1 MIETAGVTPKIAWI
15 FGCMILYWTYCIVW
29 GIVGARRARTAS
41 EYFLAGS
48 QLSPALF
55 ALAATATCFSGW
67 TFIGHPGLTY
77 TDGWQYAYA
86 SFYALTIPLTGI
98 LFLKRQW
105 LLGRR
110 YGFATP
116 AAMLAW
122 YFRSDLLR
130 VLVVGVALLFS
141 VPYIGVQL
149 RAAGF
154 LFNVLTDGLLGVQ
167 FGMWVLASVVV
178 SYVASGGLRTVAWVD
193 ALQLLLLAAG
203 IVVIG
208 LLTLHYI
215 GGWDRLIAGVIVL
228 ARDDPVRTPDGY
240 SHYLAIPGAMQWVR
254 DGSRAAGGPWTGTM
268 VLTYL
273 IALMGI
279 QVSPAFS
286 MLAVAS
292 RRPAFAAQQVWASA
306 LVMGLILVVFTA
318 IQGIGG
324 HFLGADRTF
333 LAAHPD
339 LVNPVLADELRHR
352 DLLDLPGGRDLLV
365 PQLIT
370 LLGDAAPWLVG
381 LLALA
386 ALAAMDSTA
395 SCYMATAGGL
405 IAYDLFRR
413 FLLPNADDHTLK
425 FVGRVGVVLVVMLAL
440 GVASVSADALALLG
454 GLAVSYGLQMA
465 PALVGVCYWPFL
477 TRRGVIAGLLAGLV
491 VVTLT
496 EAVGLHGFG
505 IDAWGRWPL
514 TIHAAAWGLLANFGV
529 AILLSAFARDDVERK
544 AECHRWLTERTALP
558 PHKRRW
564 VWPITALVLLW
575 LLFAAGPGAVIGNT
589 LFGNPNDPA
598 TWSFGFPSIWV
609 WQLCG
614 WAVGVGLLALL
625 AYFLEL
631 GTDTIVDTGK
641 VESEYDH
648 YNLKS
653 NQPTD

>member
-1 MIETAGVTPKIAWI
+1 MTEVATISPRIAWI
-15 FGCMILYWTYCIVW
+15 FGCMILYWAYCIAW

-41 EYFLAGS
+41 EYFLAGG
-48 QLSPALF
+48 QLSPVLF
-55 ALAATATCFSGW
+55 TLVATATCFSGW

-77 TDGWQYAYA
+77 TEGWQYAYA
-86 SFYALTIPLTGI
+86 SFYALTIPLTGV

-110 YGFATP
+110 HGFVTP
-116 AAMLAW
+116 GAMLAW

-130 VLVVGVALLFS
+130 VLVVGVALFFS

-193 ALQLLLLAAG
+193 ALQLLLLAVG
-203 IVVIG
+203 IVVVG
-208 LLTLHYI
+208 LVTLYYV
-215 GGWDRLIAGVIVL
+215 GGWDRLIAGVIAL
-228 ARDDPVRTPDGY
+228 TRDDPVRTPDGY
-240 SHYLAIPGAMQWVR
+240 SHYLAIPGAVQWVS
-254 DGSRAAGGPWTGTM
+254 DGSRAVGGPWTGAM
-268 VLTYL
+268 ILTYL

-286 MLAVAS
+286 MLAFAS

-306 LVMGLILVVFTA
+306 LVMGSILVVFTA

-339 LVNPVLADELRHR
+339 LVNPVLTDGLGHR
-352 DLLDLPGGRDLLV
+352 DLLDSPGGRDLLV
-365 PQLIT
+365 PQLIK

-386 ALAAMDSTA
+386 ALAAMESTA

-405 IAYDLFRR
+405 IAYDLFQR

-425 FVGRVGVVLVVMLAL
+425 FAGRMGVVAVVMLAL
-440 GVASVSADALALLG
+440 LVASASADALALLG

-465 PALVGVCYWPFL
+465 PALVGICYWPFL
-477 TRRGVIAGLLAGLV
+477 TRQGVTVGLLVGLV

-496 EAVGLHGFG
+496 EAVGLRWFG

-529 AILLSAFARDDVERK
+529 AIPLSAFTRDDVERK
-544 AECHRWLTERTALP
+544 AECHRWLAERMALP
-558 PHKRRW
+558 PRKRRW
-564 VWPITALVLLW
+564 VWPIAALVLLW

-589 LFGNPNDPA
+589 LFGDPDAPA
-598 TWSFGFPSIWV
+598 TWLFGIPSIWA

-614 WAVGVGLLALL
+614 WAVGTGLLALL

-631 GTDTIVDTGK
+631 GADRVAGAGK
-641 VESEYDH
+641 VEPDRTTSI
-648 YNLKS
+648 
-653 NQPTD
+653 

>member
-1 MIETAGVTPKIAWI
+1 MTETAGVTPKIAWI
-15 FGCMILYWTYCIVW
+15 FGCMILYWAYCIVW

-41 EYFLAGS
+41 DYFLAGNR
-48 QLSPALF
+48 LSPLLF
-55 ALAATATCFSGW
+55 TLAATATCFSGW

-77 TDGWQYAYA
+77 TEGWQYAYA
-86 SFYALTIPLTGI
+86 SFYALTIPLSGI

-105 LLGRR
+105 LLSRR
-110 YGFATP
+110 YGFVTP
-116 AAMLAW
+116 GAMLAW

-130 VLVVGVALLFS
+130 VLVVGVALFFS
-141 VPYIGVQL
+141 VPYIGLQL

-193 ALQLLLLAAG
+193 ALQLPLLAAG

-208 LLTLHYI
+208 LLTLHYV
-215 GGWDRLIAGVIVL
+215 GGWDRLIAGVIAL
-228 ARDDPVRTPDGY
+228 AQDDPVRTPDGY
-240 SHYLAIPGAMQWVR
+240 SHYLAIPGAIQWVR
-254 DGSRAAGGPWTGTM
+254 DGSQAAGGPWTGTM
-268 VLTYL
+268 ILTYL

-286 MLAVAS
+286 MLAFAS
-292 RRPAFAAQQVWASA
+292 RRPSFAAQQVWASA
-306 LVMGLILVVFTA
+306 LVMGLILMMFTA

-333 LAAHPD
+333 LAAHPG
-339 LVNPVLADELRHR
+339 LVNPVLVDELRHR

-365 PQLIT
+365 PQLIK

-386 ALAAMDSTA
+386 ALAAMESTA

-405 IAYDLFRR
+405 IAYDLFQR
-413 FLLPNADDHTLK
+413 FLLPGADDPTLK
-425 FVGRVGVVLVVMLAL
+425 FVGRMGVVGVVMLAL
-440 GVASVSADALALLG
+440 GVASASGDALALLG

-477 TRRGVIAGLLAGLV
+477 TRQGVTAGLLVGLV
-491 VVTLT
+491 AVTLT
-496 EAVGLHGFG
+496 EAVGLRWFG

-514 TIHAAAWGLLANFGV
+514 TVHAAAWGLLANFGV
-529 AILLSAFARDDVERK
+529 AVLLSAFTRDDVERK
-544 AECHRWLTERTALP
+544 AECHRWLVERTLLP
-558 PHKRRW
+558 PLKRRW
-564 VWPITALVLLW
+564 MAPMMVLTLLW
-575 LLFAAGPGAVIGNT
+575 LLFAAGPGALIGNT
-589 LFGNPNDPA
+589 LFGDPNEPVG
-598 TWSFGFPSIWV
+598 WLLGIPSIWA
-609 WQLCG
+609 WQLFG

-625 AYFLEL
+625 AYYLEL
-631 GTDTIVDTGK
+631 GTDATSDTGST
-641 VESEYDH
+641 ES
-648 YNLKS
+648 KGAG
-653 NQPTD
+653 

>member
-1 MIETAGVTPKIAWI
+1 MTETAGVTPKIAWI

-41 EYFLAGS
+41 EYFLAGGR
-48 QLSPALF
+48 LSPALF
-55 ALAATATCFSGW
+55 TVAATATCFSGW
-67 TFIGHPGLTY
+67 TFVGHPGQTY
-77 TDGWQYAYA
+77 TQGWQYAYA

-110 YGFATP
+110 HGFVTP

-178 SYVASGGLRTVAWVD
+178 SYVASGGLRAVAWVD

-240 SHYLAIPGAMQWVR
+240 SHYLAVPGAIQWVS
-254 DGSRAAGGPWTGTM
+254 DGSRAVGGPWTGAM
-268 VLTYL
+268 ILTYL

-286 MLAVAS
+286 MLAFAS

-306 LVMGLILVVFTA
+306 FAMGLILVVFTA

-324 HFLGADRTF
+324 HFLGADRAF

-339 LVNPVLADELRHR
+339 LVNPVLADGLRHR
-352 DLLDLPGGRDLLV
+352 DLLKLPGGSDLLV
-365 PQLIT
+365 PQLIN
-370 LLGDAAPWLVG
+370 LLGGAAPWLVG

-386 ALAAMDSTA
+386 ALAAMESTA

-405 IAYDLFRR
+405 ITHDLFQR
-413 FLLPNADDHTLK
+413 FLLPHADDHTLK
-425 FVGRVGVVLVVMLAL
+425 FVGRMGVVGVVMLAL
-440 GVASVSADALALLG
+440 LVASASGEALVLLG
-454 GLAVSYGLQMA
+454 GLAVSYGLQML
-465 PALVGVCYWPFL
+465 PALVGACYWPFL
-477 TRRGVIAGLLAGLV
+477 TRRGVTVGLLVGLA

-496 EAVGLHGFG
+496 ETAALRGFG
-505 IDAWGRWPL
+505 IDVWGRWPL
-514 TIHAAAWGLLANFGV
+514 TVHAAAWGLLANFAL
-529 AILLSAFARDDVERK
+529 AIALSAFARDEDERK
-544 AECHRWLTERTALP
+544 AESHRWLVEQTALP
-558 PHKRRW
+558 PRKRRW
-564 VWPITALVLLW
+564 IPLIAILLLLW
-575 LLFAAGPGAVIGNT
+575 LWFAAGPGAVLGNS
-589 LFGNPNDPA
+589 LFGDPDDPL
-598 TWSFGFPSIWV
+598 TWRLGVPSIWV
-609 WQLCG
+609 WQLGG
-614 WAVGVGLLALL
+614 WASGVGLLALL
-625 AYFLEL
+625 AYYLEF
-631 GTDTIVDTGK
+631 GVAAPVVT
-641 VESEYDH
+641 
-648 YNLKS
+648 
-653 NQPTD
+653 QPNVSYCKR

>member
-1 MIETAGVTPKIAWI
+1 MTETAGVTPKIAWI
-15 FGCMILYWTYCIVW
+15 FGCMILYWAYCIAW
-29 GIVGARRARTAS
+29 GIVGARRAGTAGG
-41 EYFLAGS
+41 YFLAGG

-55 ALAATATCFSGW
+55 TLAATATCFSGW

-110 YGFATP
+110 YGFVTP
-116 AAMLAW
+116 GAMLAW

-130 VLVVGVALLFS
+130 VLVVGVALFFS
-141 VPYIGVQL
+141 VPYVGVQL

-154 LFNVLTDGLLGVQ
+154 LFNALTDGLLGVQ

-193 ALQLLLLAAG
+193 ALQLPLLAAG
-203 IVVIG
+203 IVVVG
-208 LLTLHYI
+208 LLTLHYV
-215 GGWDRLIAGVIVL
+215 GGWDRLIAGVIAL
-228 ARDDPVRTPDGY
+228 TRDDPVRTPDGY
-240 SHYLAIPGAMQWVR
+240 SHYLAIPGAIQWVS
-254 DGSRAAGGPWTGTM
+254 DGSRAVGGPWTGTM
-268 VLTYL
+268 ILTYL

-286 MLAVAS
+286 MLAFAS

-306 LVMGLILVVFTA
+306 LVMGLILVVFTV

-339 LVNPVLADELRHR
+339 LANPVLVDELGHR
-352 DLLDLPGGRDLLV
+352 DLLDLPGGRELLT
-365 PQLIT
+365 PQLIN

-386 ALAAMDSTA
+386 ALAAMESTA
-395 SCYMATAGGL
+395 SCYMATAGGM
-405 IAYDLFRR
+405 IAYDLFQR
-413 FLLPNADDHTLK
+413 FLLPDADDHTLK
-425 FVGRVGVVLVVMLAL
+425 FIGRMGVVLVVMLAL
-440 GVASVSADALALLG
+440 LVASASGDALALLG

-465 PALVGVCYWPFL
+465 PALVAVCYWPFL
-477 TRRGVIAGLLAGLV
+477 TRQGVIAGLLVGLAA
-491 VVTLT
+491 VTLT
-496 EAVGLHGFG
+496 EAVGLHWFG

-514 TIHAAAWGLLANFGV
+514 TVHAAAWGLLANFGV
-529 AILLSAFARDDVERK
+529 ATLLSAFTRDDADRK
-544 AECHRWLTERTALP
+544 AEWHRWLAERTVLP
-558 PHKRRW
+558 PLKRRW
-564 VWPITALVLLW
+564 IVPMLMLTLSW
-575 LLFAAGPGAVIGNT
+575 LLFAAGPGAVLGNT
-589 LFGNPNDPA
+589 LFGDPNDPA
-598 TWSFGFPSIWV
+598 TWRFGIPSIWV
-609 WQLCG
+609 WQVLG

-625 AYFLEL
+625 AYFLEF
-631 GTDTIVDTGK
+631 GTAGRAD
-641 VESEYDH
+641 SEPPGSGGAD
-648 YNLKS
+648 
-653 NQPTD
+653 